1 MQLTTNFYKNWLSV
15 ILNESSTTD
24 RVSIKI
30 FLFILNQNQQTAPK
44 DVLNARAGT
53 GPEIT
58 NLVRAAYQHYSL
70 VSPDQIEKMRMDERL
85 KVVRGLEDNTMRSA
99 CRRVNSDLA
108 TEEIMA
114 LYKLIREEAMSRR
127 YHGQQIKDALF
138 QPEQQPEK
146 QFRVDRSLFLSL
158 FKDLVPFGG
167 GGSVGEMLAGRIWR
181 LLAKDDQEN
190 CF

>member
-1 MQLTTNFYKNWLSV
+1 
-15 ILNESSTTD
+15 
-24 RVSIKI
+24 
-30 FLFILNQNQQTAPK
+30 
-44 DVLNARAGT
+44 
-53 GPEIT
+53 
-58 NLVRAAYQHYSL
+58 
-70 VSPDQIEKMRMDERL
+70 
-85 KVVRGLEDNTMRSA
+85 MRSA

-190 CF
+190 CFKIITGGVYNTVLLTAMTYEQYLPQK

>member
-1 MQLTTNFYKNWLSV
+1 
-15 ILNESSTTD
+15 
-24 RVSIKI
+24 
-30 FLFILNQNQQTAPK
+30 
-44 DVLNARAGT
+44 
-53 GPEIT
+53 
-58 NLVRAAYQHYSL
+58 
-70 VSPDQIEKMRMDERL
+70 
-85 KVVRGLEDNTMRSA
+85 MRSA

-190 CF
+190 CFESLIKSYFIPTLKGGLCEDHRP